1 MGGLGW
7 QMFDVERRG
16 EVVRARSLMVDE
28 RRGEVVT
35 ARSLMQMV
43 DEERR
48 DEVVTVMSLMKKE
61 EN

>member
-1 MGGLGW
+1 
-7 QMFDVERRG
+7 
-16 EVVRARSLMVDE
+16 MVDE

-35 ARSLMQMV
+35 ARSLLQMV